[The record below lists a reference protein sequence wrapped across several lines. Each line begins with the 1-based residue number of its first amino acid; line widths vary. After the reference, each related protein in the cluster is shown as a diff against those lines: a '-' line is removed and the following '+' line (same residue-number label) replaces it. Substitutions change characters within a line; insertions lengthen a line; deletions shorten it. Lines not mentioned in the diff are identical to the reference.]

1 MALMLI
7 QAPVVGIVK
16 PMRKSKEYKII
27 NGALIMVDDVQLSI
41 NEEPCHEAYQKE
53 RIPFEQLVGAEGHK
67 AMGVENSARAIVY
80 VAAEVPCGI
89 FTFQEVTPSDTVE
102 TGMKDTYVR
111 VINHQFI
118 IAPEA
123 SNKKGRKIEVRL
135 HHTITEGLMPKVKE
149 CNAFFARRNEK
160 LFYRSDMPNGFIK
173 QQGGNAVSM
182 SMPME

>member
-1 MALMLI
+1 
-7 QAPVVGIVK
+7 
-16 PMRKSKEYKII
+16 
-27 NGALIMVDDVQLSI
+27 
-41 NEEPCHEAYQKE
+41 
-53 RIPFEQLVGAEGHK
+53 
-67 AMGVENSARAIVY
+67 
-80 VAAEVPCGI
+80 
-89 FTFQEVTPSDTVE
+89 
-102 TGMKDTYVR
+102 